1 MPFPSGPSKPSSAGP
16 SKPSSAAATPGNHGG
31 GVRTRSARNPGAD
44 GVAGFP
50 VVSNILPSAE
60 SFTPSH
66 PVSPTFSPPSRFLTP
81 LEPKIPGGLLSEVS
95 EFAKKLY
102 EHLVSFVPLSRDG
115 EGTMAFFP
123 RTEATM
129 AIATS
134 LAETVFA
141 LKQADLLPFPWS
153 PADSDDPLELPLSRI
168 DYDRTAIPL
177 QARPRLAVQIRAA
190 IFAALEGRGP
200 ASKR

>member
-1 MPFPSGPSKPSSAGP
+1 MPFSSGPSKPSSAGP
-16 SKPSSAAATPGNHGG
+16 SKPSSAAATPGKHGG
-31 GVRTRSARNPGAD
+31 GVRTRSGHNPGAD

-50 VVSNILPSAE
+50 VVSNVSPSAP
-60 SFTPSH
+60 SFALSH
-66 PVSPTFSPPSRFLTP
+66 PVSPGFSPPTHLLAP
-81 LEPKIPGGLLSEVS
+81 ADPKIPGGLLPEVS

-102 EHLVSFVPLSRDG
+102 EHLVSFVPLSRDD

-141 LKQADLLPFPWS
+141 LKKADLLPFSWS
-153 PADSDDPLELPLSRI
+153 PTDSDDPLELPLSHI
-168 DYDRTAIPL
+168 DYDRMAIPL
-177 QARPRLAVQIRAA
+177 QARPRLAVEIRAA